1 LNLDS
6 MKEKMKLFGF
16 SIPSEEELM
25 LPAARE

>member
-1 LNLDS
+1 